1 MGGGNFFWATSRSNN
16 LFRKSVKDHTEKLIL
31 SPAVRFEQEP
41 KSKAWTSVEKQ
52 PLALMQEMQGETRL
66 YYSIVNT
73 EYLGPAKPVQLVT
86 SLNIQLYVFW
96 QVTIMNN

>member
-1 MGGGNFFWATSRSNN
+1 MPTSRSNN

-52 PLALMQEMQGETRL
+52 PLALMQEMQGETCL
-66 YYSIVNT
+66 YNSIVNT

-86 SLNIQLYVFW
+86 NLNIQLCVFW
-96 QVTIMNN
+96 LVTYHEQLK